1 MTKFFTVEQV
11 IEIHDAFLED
21 HGGLPGI
28 RDKGLLI
35 SAVEMPRASMFG
47 EYLHKTIYD
56 KAAAYFFQHRRTD
69 LASKCAA
76 LLPVAVL
83 RSDFDFAPAN
93 RIFYR
98 CQRGK
103 GRREQHFD
111 RRGLASHATH
121 DRSRQRDATGLVA
134 VHFPV
139 AGDQVI
145 AHGSLSMPR
154 CQKARKDTG
163 VGAA

>member
-56 KAAAYFFQHRRTD
+56 KAAAYLFHIVQNHPFNDGNKRTG
-69 LASKCAA
+69 A
-76 LLPVAVL
+76 LTTILFLEENGIKVAF
-83 RSDFDFAPAN
+83 SDQDYEEFVVNIAQGQKNKEEIAYFLKH
-93 RIFYR
+93 
-98 CQRGK
+98 GK
-103 GRREQHFD
+103 EKEKGH
-111 RRGLASHATH
+111 
-121 DRSRQRDATGLVA
+121 V
-134 VHFPV
+134 
-139 AGDQVI
+139 
-145 AHGSLSMPR
+145 
-154 CQKARKDTG
+154 
-163 VGAA
+163 